1 MPKFSS
7 VHTHMALA
15 TLSLVLPPSS
25 LPPNFRV
32 FQTSKPGTH
41 QSLTLFPFIVKSH
54 LLFPSTPATMCSPF
68 MYISP
73 YPVFHSHLVYPLLH
87 TLCITITPNL
97 APIAPLFS
105 PTNAI
110 PADLYIRLPFMYVF
124 NISNINLR
132 KHCPLFPTSEP

>member
-1 MPKFSS
+1 MPMFSS

-41 QSLTLFPFIVKSH
+41 QSLTLFPFIVKSC
-54 LLFPSTPATMCSPF
+54 LLFPSDPAAMCSPF

-73 YPVFHSHLVYPLLH
+73 CPVFHSHLVYPQLFTLH
-87 TLCITITPNL
+87 FPIIPDLTP
-97 APIAPLFS
+97 
-105 PTNAI
+105 
-110 PADLYIRLPFMYVF
+110 
-124 NISNINLR
+124 
-132 KHCPLFPTSEP
+132 